1 MDLSGPFYGHG
12 SRPCK
17 LPEAGRSSAART
29 SEVGVRRSL
38 DTYAELLHAPKKS
51 TDEYRLDRCAWNFKR
66 GGGNRTDENKTRIAA
81 GACRSLVGNIKVD

>member
-17 LPEAGRSSAART
+17 LPEAGRSSGARN

-51 TDEYRLDRCAWNFKR
+51 TDEYRLDCCAWNFKL
-66 GGGNRTDENKTRIAA
+66 GKVIAPMKIRLA
-81 GACRSLVGNIKVD
+81 LLLALAAA